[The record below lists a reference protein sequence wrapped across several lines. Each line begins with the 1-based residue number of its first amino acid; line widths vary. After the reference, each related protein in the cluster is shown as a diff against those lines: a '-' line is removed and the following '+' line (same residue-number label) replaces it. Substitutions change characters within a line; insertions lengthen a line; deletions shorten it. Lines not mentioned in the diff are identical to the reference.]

1 MNYRRIYSNLVNR
14 GKSSRRLNYTEKH
27 HIIPK
32 CKGGTDDQEN
42 LTYLTAREHYLCH
55 LLLTRIYPDDEKLKY
70 AFWCMVSMN
79 NRKYKV
85 SSRLFEEF
93 RIKLAEMKKGSKH
106 SVDTINKMSKPRS
119 EKGKANMRKPKSA
132 TSNMRKPKP
141 EGFGDKISKALTGR
155 KLDKKHAEK
164 ISEALKGRTKPKVKC
179 PVCGTIGGSK
189 GAMKRWHFNNCK
201 KSRKNAD

>member
-1 MNYRRIYSNLVNR
+1 MNYKQIYRNIVVRGQTNRNLP
-14 GKSSRRLNYTEKH
+14 YTEKH

-32 CKGGTDDQEN
+32 CKGGADDEAN
-42 LTYLTAREHYLCH
+42 LTYLSAREHYICH
-55 LLLTRIYPDDEKLKY
+55 LLLTRMHPEDEKLKY

-93 RIKLAEMKKGSKH
+93 RIKIAEMKRGTKH
-106 SVDTINKMSKPRS
+106 SQETLNKMSKPRS
-119 EKGKANMRKPKSA
+119 EEGKANMRKPKSD

-141 EGFGDKISKALTGR
+141 KDFGKKVSKALTGR
-155 KLDKKHAEK
+155 KLDSNHAKK
-164 ISEALKGRTKPKVKC
+164 ISEALKGKPKKEVKC
-179 PVCGTIGGSK
+179 PNCGTAGKSE

-201 KSRKNAD
+201 K